1 MAGQHAARLGQHEEA
16 RRIDPG
22 MTGGRVAGAAAA
34 AARDHERGHRQAAQP
49 EQEQHHENAT

>member
-49 EQEQHHENAT
+49 E